1 MTLKLIEIML
11 FTATWMDL
19 EIIILSEVSQKEKD
33 RYHIYHLYVESEIWH
48 KWTYWQNRN
57 RLIDL
62 ENKFM
67 VTKGERGGG

>member
-1 MTLKLIEIML
+1 MIQKLIEIML
-11 FTATWMDL
+11 FTTTWMDL

-33 RYHIYHLYVESEIWH
+33 SYHMDHLYVESEIWH

-57 RLIDL
+57 ELIEL

-67 VTKGERGGG
+67 VTKGERRGG

>member
-33 RYHIYHLYVESEIWH
+33 RYHIYHLHVESEIWH

-62 ENKFM
+62 ANKFM
-67 VTKGERGGG
+67 VTKGEGGGG